1 MDRTATSTQS
11 SFNRMVVLS
20 LAAPLSATMVLLVG
34 ELRGYLEMAR
44 LILHSIPVS
53 ELGETFSRWHCN
65 ITARSFS
72 AVASPS
78 TRGPIAPLLRV
89 FSGTARSISDL
100 VLCPTPGFNRLQ
112 LNLTIAFWWA
122 ASSSA

>member
-1 MDRTATSTQS
+1 
-11 SFNRMVVLS
+11 MVALS

-34 ELRGYLEMAR
+34 EWRGYLEMAR
-44 LILHSIPVS
+44 SILHSIPVS

-72 AVASPS
+72 AVASS
-78 TRGPIAPLLRV
+78 NTWGPIAPLLRA

-100 VLCPTPGFNRLQ
+100 IPCPTIGFNRLQ
-112 LNLTIAFWWA
+112 LNLTIVFLSA
-122 ASSSA
+122 ASLLT

>member
-1 MDRTATSTQS
+1 
-11 SFNRMVVLS
+11 MVALS
-20 LAAPLSATMVLLVG
+20 LAAPLSATMVLPVG

-44 LILHSIPVS
+44 SILHSIPVS

-78 TRGPIAPLLRV
+78 NRGPIAPFLRV
-89 FSGTARSISDL
+89 FSGAARSIL
-100 VLCPTPGFNRLQ
+100 GFILWPTPWVHRLQ
-112 LNLTIAFWWA
+112 VELTIGFLLV
-122 ASSSA
+122 